1 MQNGQKIHFY
11 PTDKIRIPVDKNI
24 IIKNKV
30 VNPKYY
36 DSIVP
41 YIDITI
47 KGSALY
53 KNRLMMLDIIANNNW
68 KRPIY
73 FTGGSFGDDDYL
85 WMKDHL
91 QLDGLVYKLIPVK
104 NPISKDGSPLDM
116 GQIDSDKMYNIVM
129 KWDWGNGESKT
140 IYHDP
145 ETRKNSISYRSNLA
159 RLMNQ
164 LIEEGKIEKA
174 KKVIE
179 LTMTKMPL
187 NYYGY
192 YSLLDP
198 FAAGYYKV
206 GEKEKA
212 RNLLEQLMTKYKENL
227 KYYSNLKP
235 TEQSYIMIDIITDI
249 ERYRGLLEV
258 MKEQGDM
265 QFYKKNAVIFN
276 SYNQMFERFGRENE
290 GLKKQESNSFTEKD
304 SLEEIDT
311 LISPDSIPDSIKN

>member
-1 MQNGQKIHFY
+1 
-11 PTDKIRIPVDKNI
+11 
-24 IIKNKV
+24 
-30 VNPKYY
+30 
-36 DSIVP
+36 
-41 YIDITI
+41 
-47 KGSALY
+47 
-53 KNRLMMLDIIANNNW
+53 
-68 KRPIY
+68 
-73 FTGGSFGDDDYL
+73 
-85 WMKDHL
+85 
-91 QLDGLVYKLIPVK
+91 
-104 NPISKDGSPLDM
+104 
-116 GQIDSDKMYNIVM
+116 
-129 KWDWGNGESKT
+129 
-140 IYHDP
+140 
-145 ETRKNSISYRSNLA
+145 
-159 RLMNQ
+159 
-164 LIEEGKIEKA
+164 
-174 KKVIE
+174 
-179 LTMTKMPL
+179 MTKMPL

-212 RNLLEQLMTKYKENL
+212 RNLLEQLMPKYKENL

-265 QFYKKNAVIFN
+265 QFYKKNALIFN

-311 LISPDSIPDSIKN
+311 LISPDSIPDSIKIAMGFLYL